1 LKPFDKNGEFI
12 EAENASGLTVRAV
25 RGAGVTV
32 FSGTMGLAIQL
43 IATVTL
49 TRLLTPH
56 DFGLL
61 AVVTTFSLLLTN
73 FGVNGITEAVLQRQR
88 LNHALASNLFW
99 INVTGGLLL
108 SIGFAATGSVLAWCY
123 GDPLLT
129 SVTAWISTTILIT
142 STSVQH
148 LALLKRAM
156 RFSVVSAND
165 VVARTVSVAVSIL
178 LSWEG
183 WGYWALVA
191 GVIAM
196 ALSTSIGAWSLC
208 RWAPGRPRRA
218 TGTASM
224 VSFAM
229 HTYGRFTLNYCTRN
243 TDNVLVAWRYG
254 TVSLGFYKK
263 AYDLF
268 ALSAGQLVASLTEVA
283 LSALSRLDPRSAQYR
298 QHVLSALSILA
309 LVGMG
314 LAANLTLVGR
324 DLIRLLLGAAW
335 QPAGRIFTY
344 FAPGIGAMLIYYT
357 HGWVHLSIGRADRWF
372 RWGFVEVGVT
382 ILFFLLAL
390 PWGPEGIAV
399 AWAAS
404 FWVLAIPALWYAGRP
419 IAFGVAPMLNV
430 VWKYILAAALAGYV
444 STVVISGMLPSGEVS
459 GPIAAARRIIAT
471 SLLFEALY
479 LSMVILLH
487 RSFDP
492 IRRVIQLAGKMVRLP
507 VPAAPKPQAAPVT
520 AYARETGNMLI
531 SHDAFTNA
539 ARAVRVRKTT

>member
-1 LKPFDKNGEFI
+1 MKPFDKNGEFI
-12 EAENASGLTVRAV
+12 DAGSVSGLTARAV

-32 FSGTMGLAIQL
+32 FSGSMGLAIQL
-43 IATVTL
+43 IATITL

-73 FGVNGITEAVLQRQR
+73 FGVNGITEAVLQREQ
-88 LNHALASNLFW
+88 LDQALASNLFW

-123 GDPLLT
+123 GDPLLKG
-129 SVTAWISTTILIT
+129 VTAWISTSIFIT

-165 VVARTVSVAVSIL
+165 VVARIVSVVVSIL
-178 LSWEG
+178 LGWRG

-191 GVIAM
+191 GVIAA

-208 RWAPGRPRRA
+208 RWKPGPPRRA
-218 TGTASM
+218 NGTASM
-224 VSFAM
+224 VWFAM
-229 HTYGRFTLNYCTRN
+229 HTYGRFTLNYGTRN

-268 ALSAGQLVASLTEVA
+268 ALPAGQLVASLTEVA

-298 QHVLSALSILA
+298 QHFVSALSILA
-309 LVGMG
+309 LLGMG

-335 QPAGRIFTY
+335 EPAGRIFTY
-344 FAPGIGAMLIYYT
+344 FAPGIGAMFIYYT
-357 HGWVHLSIGRADRWF
+357 HGWVHLSIGRADRWL
-372 RWGFVEVGVT
+372 RWGFVEITIT
-382 ILFFLLAL
+382 ILFFFLAL

-404 FWVLAIPALWYAGRP
+404 FWVLTIPALWYAGRP
-419 IAFGVAPMLNV
+419 IAFGIAPMLNV
-430 VWKYILAAALAGYV
+430 VWKYIVAAVLAGYI
-444 STVVISGMLPSGEVS
+444 STVVISGLLPPVEESGA
-459 GPIAAARRIIAT
+459 IAAARRIIVT
-471 SLLFEALY
+471 SLRFGGLY
-479 LSMVILLH
+479 LGTVILLH
-487 RSFDP
+487 RGFDP
-492 IRRVIQLAGKMVRLP
+492 IRRVIRLGSKMMRL
-507 VPAAPKPQAAPVT
+507 AAPSESGP
-520 AYARETGNMLI
+520 
-531 SHDAFTNA
+531 
-539 ARAVRVRKTT
+539 